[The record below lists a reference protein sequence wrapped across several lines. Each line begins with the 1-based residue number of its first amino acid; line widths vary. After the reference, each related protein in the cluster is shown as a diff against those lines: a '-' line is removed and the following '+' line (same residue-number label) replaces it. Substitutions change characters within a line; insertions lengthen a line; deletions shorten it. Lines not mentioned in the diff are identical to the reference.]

1 MIKKL
6 ILWAVVAL
14 GIGWAVPGTRA
25 VLKEKAAPL
34 VHSFKTKLTVRR
46 LEAMADQLTARVN
59 RGEGFP
65 ASFDGWLRREFAS
78 PPDDPWGNLYY
89 LQTRR
94 DGFVVGSAG
103 PDGRPGTD
111 DDIQHQRRLR

>member
-6 ILWAVVAL
+6 VLLAVVAL

-25 VLKEKAAPL
+25 AMMEKAAPM
-34 VHSFKTKLTVRR
+34 VDSFKTKLTTRR

-65 ASFDGWLRREFAS
+65 ASFEGWLRREFAS
-78 PPDDPWGNLYY
+78 PSEDAWGNLYY

-94 DGFVVGSAG
+94 NGFVVGSAG
-103 PDGRPGTD
+103 PDGHPGTAD
-111 DDIQHQRRLR
+111 DVRHQRELR